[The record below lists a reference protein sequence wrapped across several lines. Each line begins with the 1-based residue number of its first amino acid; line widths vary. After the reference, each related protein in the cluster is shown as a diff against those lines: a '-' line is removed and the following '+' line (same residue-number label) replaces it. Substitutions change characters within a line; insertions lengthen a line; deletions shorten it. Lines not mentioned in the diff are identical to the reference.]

1 VRSTMHASEIP
12 STVLECAPH
21 AAIGRGRRRALGFAL
36 GTAVVSAL
44 PACGTLP
51 IAPPASLPDSLPDS
65 LPGVRDRVQ
74 PYAPACF
81 HARRPDGAVLYLF
94 GTLHIGL
101 ASFYPLP
108 SNVAKAFEQS
118 SRLAVE
124 IDARKHWSQLVAG
137 FRPYVRL
144 PPELTLIDLFD
155 AELLSEIRDYFKFTD
170 EQWTE
175 LLPMQP
181 WWVANFRFGTPRD
194 SLEGVR
200 AEYGVEQYLL
210 GAARQRDMAIVELE
224 RPIDQVLGLAG
235 GSLPEQCT
243 QLRNWFALIKRRGG
257 LMSDLMTAWRR
268 GDLTALSQL
277 KAELWGDDQHQTSL
291 RTRFFSDRDTRMAE
305 QLSKLAVNGQ
315 PIFVAVGAYHL
326 VDEDSLLAALRQRGF
341 DVEQLDHDAS
351 SSAGL
356 RPTNSTN
363 STNSMSAFTA

>member
-1 VRSTMHASEIP
+1 MRSNMHAAEIP
-12 STVLECAPH
+12 STVRQCGSP
-21 AAIGRGRRRALGFAL
+21 AAIGRARRQALRFAL
-36 GTAVVSAL
+36 GAAVVSAL
-44 PACGTLP
+44 PACG
-51 IAPPASLPDSLPDS
+51 SLPVSLPTS
-65 LPGVRDRVQ
+65 LPALRDRMQ

-81 HARRPDGAVLYLF
+81 RARRPDGALLYLF

-108 SNVAKAFEQS
+108 PNVAKAFEQS
-118 SRLAVE
+118 SQLAIE
-124 IDARKHWSQLVAG
+124 IDARKHWSELVAG

-144 PPELTLIDLFD
+144 PPELTLADLFD
-155 AELLSEIRDYFKFTD
+155 TELLNEIRNYFKYTD

-175 LLPMQP
+175 MLPMQP
-181 WWVANFRFGTPRD
+181 WWLANFRFGTPRD

-200 AEYGVEQYLL
+200 ADYGVEQYLL

-257 LMSDLMTAWRR
+257 LMSDLLTAWRR
-268 GDLTALSQL
+268 GDLAALSQL
-277 KAELWGDDQHQTSL
+277 KAELWGDDQHQISL

-305 QLSKLAVNGQ
+305 LLSKLAVNGQ

-326 VDEDSLLAALRQRGF
+326 VDDDSLLAALRQRGF
-341 DVEQLDHDAS
+341 EVERLDHDANS
-351 SSAGL
+351 MARLHPTHS
-356 RPTNSTN
+356 TNSTN
-363 STNSMSAFTA
+363 STNTFTA